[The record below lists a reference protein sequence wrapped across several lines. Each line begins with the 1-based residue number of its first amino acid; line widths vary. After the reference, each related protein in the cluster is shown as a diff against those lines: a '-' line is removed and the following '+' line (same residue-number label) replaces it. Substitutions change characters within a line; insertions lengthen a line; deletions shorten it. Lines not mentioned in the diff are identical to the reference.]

1 MVVEAATVANNTPHL
16 DVNAHFYGDMP
27 VPSDSDI
34 GAMSTPSQRDIL
46 VKKGSS
52 TVDFVSGKYQ
62 IQDLVTTYHPDGET
76 PPAYRYVRNLNN
88 IDYNIRYSYFLL
100 EQIHVVDHAI
110 ANDDDVVSA
119 SNVIKP
125 KQWKAIVD
133 DLATR
138 LGKRVLIADV
148 PFMQASIQTQLNG
161 TNPDRL
167 DTVFSYKRSGNVRIA
182 STTVTAGFN
191 FGEA

>member
-1 MVVEAATVANNTPHL
+1 
-16 DVNAHFYGDMP
+16 
-27 VPSDSDI
+27 
-34 GAMSTPSQRDIL
+34 
-46 VKKGSS
+46 
-52 TVDFVSGKYQ
+52 
-62 IQDLVTTYHPDGET
+62 
-76 PPAYRYVRNLNN
+76 
-88 IDYNIRYSYFLL
+88 
-100 EQIHVVDHAI
+100 
-110 ANDDDVVSA
+110 VSA